1 MKIRQGFVSNSSSSS
16 FCILGVVRDSD
27 FDEPFDEPEGL
38 YKRWGISDYNEE
50 DSIIGLEPES
60 IKEDETISAAKDR
73 IVKLFKEAGHE
84 VKKEEIDW
92 HIDGGYNG

>member
-1 MKIRQGFVSNSSSSS
+1 MKMRTGFVSNSSSSS

-27 FDEPFDEPEGL
+27 FDEPEGL
-38 YKRWGISDYNEE
+38 WLSWGISNYGEE
-50 DSIIGLEPES
+50 DSIIGLEHNS
-60 IKEDETISAAKDR
+60 IREDETISAAKDR

-92 HIDGGYNG
+92 HIDGGYDG